1 MMKGE
6 QIMNS
11 DKNHIT
17 SKQLIIFVISG
28 QLGLDIIYFPNLV
41 STVGHDIW
49 LVVLLSG
56 IISTLFSFIISGF
69 LKRYSDKSIY
79 EINKLLYG
87 KYLGCIFNFIF
98 TSYLLFSS
106 ILAIRLIN
114 NAAKTVF
121 LSYTPSLAFTFFF
134 LIPSVYLVYYG
145 LKPICR
151 FANIIILII
160 ISLYLYFFILHNY
173 YRLTFIM
180 PVGCSGLPNILNAC
194 LSASFLYF
202 TPELVLIIYPFIID
216 KTNTSKSLFISNII
230 STVMVT
236 SIALVITMYF
246 GENMLKILPL
256 PLVSLSRAFSGPIT
270 ERVDLLFM
278 GIWFP
283 SMTLSL
289 NDYFFSCYLVLGNI
303 FKIKSKFIFLVIL
316 TILCTLLSRLPRNFD
331 ATLDLTN
338 ILTLLGIIVF
348 CFIPISYIFS
358 FVNKRGI
365 A

>member
-1 MMKGE
+1 M
-6 QIMNS
+6 MNS
-11 DKNHIT
+11 DKNQIT

-28 QLGLDIIYFPNLV
+28 QLGLDVIYFPILA

-56 IISTLFSFIISGF
+56 IISTLFSFVISWL

-121 LSYTPSLAFTFFF
+121 LAYTPSLVFTFFF
-134 LIPSVYLVYYG
+134 LIPSAYLVYYG

-160 ISLYLYFFILHNY
+160 ISLYLYLFILYKY

-180 PVGCSGLPNILNAC
+180 PVGCSGLPNILNAY

-202 TPELVLIIYPFIID
+202 TPELVLIIYPFITD
-216 KTNTSKSLFISNII
+216 KTNVSKSLFISNTI
-230 STVMVT
+230 STIMLT
-236 SIALVITMYF
+236 SIALAITMYF
-246 GENMLKILPL
+246 GENMLKTFPM

-283 SMTLSL
+283 AMTLSL
-289 NDYFFSCYLVLGNI
+289 NDYFFCCYLALGNI
-303 FKIKSKFIFLVIL
+303 FKIKNKFIFLVVL
-316 TILCTLLSRLPRNFD
+316 TILCTILSRVPKNFD
-331 ATLDLTN
+331 AALNLTN
-338 ILTLLGIIVF
+338 TLTLFGIIIF

-358 FVNKRGI
+358 FINKRGI

>member
-1 MMKGE
+1 
-6 QIMNS
+6 MNS
-11 DKNHIT
+11 DKNQIT

-56 IISTLFSFIISGF
+56 MISTFFSFIISGF

-98 TSYLLFSS
+98 TSYILFSS
-106 ILAIRLIN
+106 ILYIRLIN

-121 LSYTPSLAFTFFF
+121 LKYTPSLIFTFFF

-151 FANIIILII
+151 FSNIIIIII
-160 ISLYLYFFILHNY
+160 ISLYLYFFILHKY

-180 PVGCSGLPNILNAC
+180 PIGCSGLSNILNAC
-194 LSASFLYF
+194 LPASFLYF
-202 TPELVLIIYPFIID
+202 TPELVLIIYPFITD
-216 KTNTSKSLFISNII
+216 KTNVSKSLFISNII
-230 STVMVT
+230 STIMLT

-246 GENMLKILPL
+246 GENMLKILHM

-283 SMTLSL
+283 AMTLSF
-289 NDYFFSCYLVLGNI
+289 NTYYFSCYHVLGSI
-303 FKIKSKFIFLVIL
+303 FKIKNKFILLVIL
-316 TILCTLLSRLPRNFD
+316 TTFCALLSRLPRNFD
-331 ATLDLTN
+331 ATLNLTKT
-338 ILTLLGIIVF
+338 LTLFGIIIF
-348 CFIPISYIFS
+348 YFILISYIFS
-358 FVNKRGI
+358 FINKRGI
-365 A
+365 V